1 MKVETLS
8 LLCSPT
14 TGEPLEMFDETD
26 EAGRPRQVLVS
37 ELSGERFA
45 IRDGIPVFYDQS
57 RLSGFDLEYQ
67 GFYKK
72 VARYYDPALK
82 ALGFLA
88 GAGEV
93 AFRKEYLRE
102 LEIQE
107 GDYVLEV
114 SIGTGANLR
123 LMPEKVEYF
132 GLDLSWSMLAKCRQ
146 NMAKWNRQAELIYG
160 NAEGLPFKDNIFDVV
175 FHVGGINA
183 FNDRA
188 KAICEMLRVARPGSK
203 IVIVDETDH
212 MMKRMQFLP
221 SVRKMIREWGDRFL
235 PPAHLVPPEVREVE
249 SKLIAKKL
257 FYCLTFR
264 KP

>member
-1 MKVETLS
+1 MKVEALS

-14 TGEPLEMFDETD
+14 TGEPLQLIDETD
-26 EAGRPRQVLVS
+26 ADGKPRQVLVS
-37 ELSGERFA
+37 EISGERFM
-45 IRDGIPVFYDQS
+45 IRGGIPVFYDQS

-72 VARYYDPALK
+72 AARYYDTGLK

-88 GAGEV
+88 GGGEKH
-93 AFRKEYLRE
+93 FRREYLDE

-114 SIGTGANLR
+114 SIGTGANLH
-123 LMPEKVEYF
+123 LIPERVEYY
-132 GLDLSWSMLAKCRQ
+132 GLDLSWGMLGKCQ
-146 NMAKWNRQAELIYG
+146 ENMAKWKRPAELIYG
-160 NAEGLPFKDNIFDVV
+160 NAEELPFKENSFDVV

-183 FNDRA
+183 FNNRA
-188 KAICEMLRVARPGSK
+188 KAMCEMFRVARPGSK
-203 IVIVDETDH
+203 IVVVDETDNL
-212 MMKRMQFLP
+212 MKRFKFLP

-235 PPAHLVPPEVREVE
+235 PPAHLVPLEAREVE
-249 SKLIAKKL
+249 CKLIAKNY
-257 FYCLTFR
+257 FYCLSFR